1 MQSNDPSTGLP
12 PMEKATVTLLPATFT
27 TEFVGVDVHHPL
39 KRETSALQTT
49 SNHQNVVEEQVPPV
63 SAQGSTTKT
72 GTERVQYK
80 VQIA

>member
-1 MQSNDPSTGLP
+1 
-12 PMEKATVTLLPATFT
+12 MEKATVTLLPATFT